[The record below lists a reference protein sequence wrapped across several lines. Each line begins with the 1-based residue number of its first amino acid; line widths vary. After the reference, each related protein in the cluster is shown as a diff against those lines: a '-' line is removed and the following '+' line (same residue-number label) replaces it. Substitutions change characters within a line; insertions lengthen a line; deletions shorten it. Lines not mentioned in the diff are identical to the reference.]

1 VYLDI
6 SILVSSNVCSY
17 FTLEVNHP
25 HCKSLA
31 TSFFYVM
38 TLNMALVSRSSINTG
53 RRVKQWKSGIVCWA
67 KKTWWPVQ
75 WKKLDKY

>member
-1 VYLDI
+1 
-6 SILVSSNVCSY
+6 
-17 FTLEVNHP
+17 
-25 HCKSLA
+25 
-31 TSFFYVM
+31 
-38 TLNMALVSRSSINTG
+38 MALVSRSSINTG